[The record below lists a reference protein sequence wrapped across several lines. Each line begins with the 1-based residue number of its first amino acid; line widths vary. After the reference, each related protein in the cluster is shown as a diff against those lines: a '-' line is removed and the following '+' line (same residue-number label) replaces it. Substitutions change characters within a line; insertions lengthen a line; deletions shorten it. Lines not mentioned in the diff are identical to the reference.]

1 MRPVLQTTPPDRR
14 VDLRHPQSSARPRT
28 PRRSRPNR
36 GAGQSPATHAR
47 PDRRDLAQRLHRP
60 NRQTLPTRLRQL
72 TPLGIT
78 LGTATWM
85 VPLTGLLA
93 AGLHVNTS
101 DHGQPSSMDDQV
113 DDHGRASE
121 HPSRARLTELEQ
133 QVAVL
138 RAELSGARA
147 VAEERA
153 KRAETAER
161 ALLMLEA
168 HNPRPDSFANVSP
181 RPMSPP
187 PLPVAAPPTPTPSAE
202 PRPRWWRRRTQ

>member
-1 MRPVLQTTPPDRR
+1 
-14 VDLRHPQSSARPRT
+14 
-28 PRRSRPNR
+28 
-36 GAGQSPATHAR
+36 
-47 PDRRDLAQRLHRP
+47 
-60 NRQTLPTRLRQL
+60 
-72 TPLGIT
+72 
-78 LGTATWM
+78 M

-113 DDHGRASE
+113 DDYGRASE

-187 PLPVAAPPTPTPSAE
+187 PLPQLQHHRRQHQARNHVPVGGVAGHSDGPTARVLAAQAGAALGKRGAPRA
-202 PRPRWWRRRTQ
+202 PRTRGPLT